1 MQDWSL
7 KQALEFVSQQRPQ
20 ISPNSG
26 FMARLIRLEESL
38 HGTKTVKVRLLQ
50 SKVIAL
56 RGAADCHACHRQ
68 PCVTRMSTVCLIS
81 SPAATAHML
90 GKACMLTGVSHCAAV
105 QEYQAGATNVP
116 CVRRERGHLMAVSG
130 SARAQQAWSRA

>member
-1 MQDWSL
+1 MQECEPFQGVQDWSL

-50 SKVIAL
+50 
-56 RGAADCHACHRQ
+56 
-68 PCVTRMSTVCLIS
+68 T
-81 SPAATAHML
+81 
-90 GKACMLTGVSHCAAV
+90 
-105 QEYQAGATNVP
+105 
-116 CVRRERGHLMAVSG
+116 
-130 SARAQQAWSRA
+130 

>member
-38 HGTKTVKVRLLQ
+38 HGTKTVKV
-50 SKVIAL
+50 SK
-56 RGAADCHACHRQ
+56 
-68 PCVTRMSTVCLIS
+68 
-81 SPAATAHML
+81 
-90 GKACMLTGVSHCAAV
+90 LT
-105 QEYQAGATNVP
+105 
-116 CVRRERGHLMAVSG
+116 L
-130 SARAQQAWSRA
+130 

>member
-50 SKVIAL
+50 I
-56 RGAADCHACHRQ
+56 
-68 PCVTRMSTVCLIS
+68 
-81 SPAATAHML
+81 
-90 GKACMLTGVSHCAAV
+90 
-105 QEYQAGATNVP
+105 
-116 CVRRERGHLMAVSG
+116 
-130 SARAQQAWSRA
+130 